1 MSIRNYPFSI
11 IRLGDIA
18 RPYLPVT
25 IINPDSNKQIKV
37 YALIDTGADECAFPA
52 SFAPLLG
59 HNLLAGQPRKI
70 STGNGVTIAYGH
82 ITRII
87 IEEFSTQDVLIDFM
101 PNLCFPLLGVRS
113 FLGNFILTVN
123 YPNKVFSLLLPEK
136 SLT

>member
-101 PNLCFPLLGVRS
+101 PNLYFPLLEKLKIFNTHYIGIIKK
-113 FLGNFILTVN
+113 GETV
-123 YPNKVFSLLLPEK
+123 
-136 SLT
+136 